1 MPSGA
6 WVRTGTEHTSVPA
19 VTSRSALG
27 GPWVTTCN
35 GSRPTTLSTVYCQ
48 VPAHSGPS
56 RAVTVADPLTRPLD
70 RSTAITRSAPGWP
83 LQLTAYASVNPL
95 DWDGDGNGPG
105 GSRPA
110 GAGSDGE
117 REGEAIGAALG
128 STTEEGTGV
137 QPASAATATPTSA
150 AFLVRPKCRPTNR
163 TVRGHLI
170 GTC

>member
-56 RAVTVADPLTRPLD
+56 RAVTVADPLMRPLD
-70 RSTAITRSAPGWP
+70 RSTEITRSAPGWP

-110 GAGSDGE
+110 GADSHS
-117 REGEAIGAALG
+117 EGDAIGAALG
-128 STTEEGTGV
+128 SATEDGTGV
-137 QPASAATATPTSA
+137 QPASAATATPTIA
-150 AFLVRPKCRPTNR
+150 AFL
-163 TVRGHLI
+163 VRGHLI